1 METQD
6 CTATEVIEVY
16 AAVDYD
22 GASSKLVGRITTDGT
37 TTFNLPDE
45 DTPNGIDFKA
55 FQITCRLRRGADV
68 SKTPVLVS
76 MALEYRKKIP
86 TKYGFT
92 FDVALNQEHGGR
104 TPKDMRS
111 DLAAAIESTNLVE
124 FTFRDDAGTTRTHYV
139 DVVSVSGG
147 EETGLDERGTS
158 RVTVEEI

>member
-1 METQD
+1 
-6 CTATEVIEVY
+6 
-16 AAVDYD
+16 
-22 GASSKLVGRITTDGT
+22 
-37 TTFNLPDE
+37 
-45 DTPNGIDFKA
+45 
-55 FQITCRLRRGADV
+55 
-68 SKTPVLVS
+68 

-92 FDVALNQEHGGR
+92 FDVGLNQEHGGR

-111 DLAAAIESTNLVE
+111 DLATAIESTNLVE